1 MPLSQTNGIGAGQ
14 PPTTRIVIFGGLSAL
29 AGELQ
34 KKGSNFVYGG
44 FAHREPNGNQV
55 AEWEQILR
63 LAPGDQAVRHE
74 LMRVGRTLA
83 HVGG

>member
-1 MPLSQTNGIGAGQ
+1 MKPLLAEAAYRLSRAG
-14 PPTTRIVIFGGLSAL
+14 S
-29 AGELQ
+29 
-34 KKGSNFVYGG
+34 KKGSNLVYGG

-74 LMRVGRTLA
+74 LMRVGRTVA